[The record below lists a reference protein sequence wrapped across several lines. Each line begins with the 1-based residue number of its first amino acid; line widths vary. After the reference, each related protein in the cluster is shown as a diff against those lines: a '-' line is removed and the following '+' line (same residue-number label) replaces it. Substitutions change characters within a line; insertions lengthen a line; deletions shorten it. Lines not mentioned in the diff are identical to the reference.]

1 MEFIYGQENPVGGNI
16 NNVVNSKSIV
26 SYKTKGKDLER
37 GGGHGSR
44 CFRSDVGRKVI
55 SESGTKAQ
63 T

>member
-1 MEFIYGQENPVGGNI
+1 MNNI
-16 NNVVNSKSIV
+16 VDSKSIV
-26 SYKTKGKDLER
+26 SYKTKGKDRVR
-37 GGGHGSR
+37 GGGLGSR